1 MNKAFDT
8 YRADLVA
15 EKAAEIKAQGITAVG
30 LYYFASSA
38 FKVLLTRARAQKI
51 SAAGLYVFS
60 VWENGFPTT
69 GGYFTRGRGLFDGA
83 KAAACALAAGQP
95 SGTPIY
101 FAVDYDASGDDLDG
115 ILAYFRALRPA
126 LGADGYVAGV
136 YGSGMICRHL
146 KDAGLAEKTWLSQ
159 SRGFEGYHDWVTH
172 ADVVQGPSQAL
183 LGMDV
188 DTDTTNGSAGG
199 WQVA

>member
-15 EKAAEIKAQGITAVG
+15 QKAAEIKAEGISAVG

-38 FKVLLTRARAQKI
+38 FKRLLTRDLARQI
-51 SAAGLYVFS
+51 SAAGLYLFS

-69 GGYFTRGRGLFDGA
+69 GGYFTQSRGAYDGA
-83 KAAACALAAGQP
+83 RAAACALSAGQP

-101 FAVDYDASGDDLDG
+101 FAVDYDASVSDLAG
-115 ILAYFRALRPA
+115 ITAYFTALKP
-126 LGADGYVAGV
+126 LLKADGYLAGV
-136 YGSGMICRHL
+136 YGSGLVCRHL
-146 KDAGLAEKTWLSQ
+146 DDAGLVEKTWLSQ
-159 SRGFEGYHDWVTH
+159 SRGFSGYEGWLAH
-172 ADVVQGPSQAL
+172 ADIVQGPSQQL

-188 DTDTTNGSAGG
+188 DTDTTTGSAGG
-199 WQVA
+199 WQVS